1 MLAGLGLDFGL
12 GFGALRIGGAGQHEV
27 LPHHDAVLVAQVVE
41 LVGLVDAAAP
51 GAHHIGVGFHKIADA
66 ALVVALGDTGD
77 EGVVGN
83 PVVAVRV
90 HRHVVDVDLER
101 TADVVGTGVH
111 MHGTEADMAV
121 PERFLGIT
129 GGDVDI
135 VQRLVAVADGP
146 PQLRFRHGDRQHG
159 LVAAF
164 GHDAIDGQ
172 IRAEAGDFGVHR
184 HGLTDRMGIVRG
196 HDASF
201 AGAFDF
207 DVHVE
212 QSGAVGGD
220 VDQRTDGCDAY
231 AGPGVDADLA
241 PDAGVGHVDA
251 PIPAEGIARLADL
264 VEGVVFGVRI
274 VATGLFHVVGFT
286 HGGCEGDGQF
296 VGAVS
301 EQTAH
306 IPTVGTVEVAGG
318 GDRAA
323 VQCDVGDGVE
333 AVGHQ
338 VVTVGAVI
346 LPIETAGESPID
358 IADPL
363 LLVLVV
369 AVERVVDQ
377 TGVEQVKRGLS
388 RHSGRNA
395 RGERRA
401 QCLGSGFRVDG
412 GQRPALVQRSKRA
425 GDVRHG
431 ESF

>member
-1 MLAGLGLDFGL
+1 MFGQADDVLAGLGLDFGL
-12 GFGALRIGGAGQHEV
+12 GFGVLRIGGAGQHEV

-251 PIPAEGIARLADL
+251 RAATPLKVDMVGAD
-264 VEGVVFGVRI
+264 
-274 VATGLFHVVGFT
+274 
-286 HGGCEGDGQF
+286 GGCGYKLHAAAVEQRR
-296 VGAVS
+296 VAAGAC
-301 EQTAH
+301 AH
-306 IPTVGTVEVAGG
+306 KKCVGTPHGIG
-318 GDRAA
+318 
-323 VQCDVGDGVE
+323 CDSRRRQIFHITE
-333 AVGHQ
+333 FFKQ
-338 VVTVGAVI
+338 T
-346 LPIETAGESPID
+346 PD
-358 IADPL
+358 IRD
-363 LLVLVV
+363 V
-369 AVERVVDQ
+369 
-377 TGVEQVKRGLS
+377 
-388 RHSGRNA
+388 
-395 RGERRA
+395 
-401 QCLGSGFRVDG
+401 CLNDYSHISCNKFNR
-412 GQRPALVQRSKRA
+412 L
-425 GDVRHG
+425 
-431 ESF
+431 